1 MEPVKMA
8 TTGQASAAMNLI
20 MLHQPELRGIHTS
33 LGLVRVIKEKVP
45 HGDAGR
51 LVNALR
57 YQNWGTA
64 KTILEVNGVI

>member
-20 MLHQPELRGIHTS
+20 DLHKRELFGSHTT
-33 LGLVRVIKEKVP
+33 LGFVKVVKQKLTSE
-45 HGDAGR
+45 DAGK

>member
-8 TTGQASAAMNLI
+8 SAGQASAAMNLI
-20 MLHQPELRGIHTS
+20 DLHQRELFGSHTT
-33 LGLVRVIKEKVP
+33 LGFIRMVKEKVSYE
-45 HGDAGR
+45 DADR
-51 LVNALR
+51 LVHALR